1 MDPGSIPGERIFF
14 FMLVSV
20 LRVAWHTPGKGRNI
34 FIIRL
39 VGLKLGTIPPLV
51 PPVLLRAEPS
61 YVCSLS
67 HTTAE
72 KKEIR
77 ATSDLEISIVAIY
90 SLPLCQLSYT
100 RTYET
105 AATPIK
111 QRRRFREAKAHTNQ
125 KSRCCCRLWGSNPRS
140 YEHAP

>member
-1 MDPGSIPGERIFF
+1 
-14 FMLVSV
+14 MLVSV

-39 VGLKLGTIPPLV
+39 VCLKQGTIPPLV

-67 HTTAE
+67 HTTAK

-77 ATSDLEISIVAIY
+77 ATGVEPV
-90 SLPLCQLSYT
+90 T
-100 RTYET
+100 
-105 AATPIK
+105 
-111 QRRRFREAKAHTNQ
+111 
-125 KSRCCCRLWGSNPRS
+125 
-140 YEHAP
+140 